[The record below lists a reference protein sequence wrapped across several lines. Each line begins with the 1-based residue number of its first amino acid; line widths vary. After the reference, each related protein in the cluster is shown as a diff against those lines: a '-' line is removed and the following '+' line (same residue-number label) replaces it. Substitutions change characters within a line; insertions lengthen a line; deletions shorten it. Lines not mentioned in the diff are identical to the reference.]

1 MSFAASEEEEDLND
15 TLTNYQ
21 AMRELEEEE
30 NYTVFCLAQDRM
42 DSGNC

>member
-15 TLTNYQ
+15 TYANYQ
-21 AMRELEEEE
+21 AMMDLEAEE